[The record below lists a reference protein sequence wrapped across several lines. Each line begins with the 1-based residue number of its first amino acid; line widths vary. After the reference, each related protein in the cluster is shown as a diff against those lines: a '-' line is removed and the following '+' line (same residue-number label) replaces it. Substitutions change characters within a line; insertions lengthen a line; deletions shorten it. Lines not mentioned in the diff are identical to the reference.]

1 MCNLNSNG
9 DTTIKRLNLG
19 CVFLGES
26 KNGFVISIIRI
37 LHYQKKRGDPKKGSF
52 TMTATCP
59 CALREKKKQQQNDPR
74 GDDKKEKQYKLLM
87 KIRNVYISAETQL
100 FSNRIHPRIVKL

>member
-26 KNGFVISIIRI
+26 KNGFVISDHKDSTLPNFSRTE
-37 LHYQKKRGDPKKGSF
+37 Y
-52 TMTATCP
+52 
-59 CALREKKKQQQNDPR
+59 AL
-74 GDDKKEKQYKLLM
+74 G
-87 KIRNVYISAETQL
+87 
-100 FSNRIHPRIVKL
+100 